1 MRFEGTLQ
9 DWNYERGFGAI
20 APAQGGQALFVH
32 ASAFPADGVAPALGE
47 ALSFEMTVD
56 AKGQKKAVHVLRSK
70 AKKLPPT
77 HTLLVP
83 APRRERIRGRSSGRR
98 LPSWLL
104 VALVLLVAGVAMQ
117 AWLGSMRPPEH
128 SQTVASAPGQQQAL
142 KRGKT
147 QVQSSAQT
155 SAQNAAGR

>member
-98 LPSWLL
+98 WPSWLL

-128 SQTVASAPGQQQAL
+128 SQTVASAPGQQQQGL

-147 QVQSSAQT
+147 QAQSA
-155 SAQNAAGR
+155 AQNAAGR